1 MPAAIE
7 AKALTKVY
15 GANGPNQVRALDSVE
30 FSVNRGEIFGLI
42 GADGAGK
49 TTAFKLMSGV
59 MEPTSGE
66 LTVLGKKSRDSRE
79 QVGYL
84 TQPFSLYLD
93 LSVLENLRYTAGLR
107 EVTDEDFEQR
117 RTRYLSLFEMQP
129 FQDRLAGQLSGGM
142 KQKLALTCAL
152 IPDPAVLLLDEPTT
166 GVDPVSR
173 RDFWDALTS
182 LANQGITIVVAT
194 PYFDEAERCHR
205 VALMEQGRIFAIDSP
220 RGFRSKLGL
229 TRLAVHSSDL
239 ARAETALAD
248 LRGSDDG
255 VADIQR
261 FGDRLDVMVRSADEG
276 EQLVRRRLEQAGL
289 EVGSFRRASPTLE
302 NAFVSTLRQMRGPES
317 VSPFPHRSTNG
328 AGANS
333 GQTAIGAYQLN
344 KRFGQFQAVKDFN
357 IEIHYGEVYGLLG
370 ANGAG
375 KTTAIKMICG
385 LLAPSS
391 GEVALLGRKTGLR
404 SAEVRSQIGYM
415 SQKFTLYDDL
425 TIGEN
430 LEFYAGLYGL
440 PQHVRKSRIEWGLEI
455 AGLSGQQSMLTGLLP
470 GGWKQRVAFGAAVMH
485 EPKVIFL
492 DEPTSGVDPLAR
504 RVMWRMINELV
515 DHGAAV
521 LVVTHYLEEAE
532 QCNRIGFMVNGEI
545 VAQGAP
551 DEIKKSVPGRLLE
564 VETPAAAR
572 ALQELRSRYGASRV
586 SLFGDR
592 VHVVVDSDAAADQV
606 KRELKEHDIDV
617 RRAEFTEFSLEDVF
631 ISLIEERRQQI
642 PQ

>member
-15 GANGPNQVRALDSVE
+15 GAKGPNQVRALDGVE

-49 TTAFKLMSGV
+49 STAFKLMSGV

-66 LTVLGKKSRDSRE
+66 LTLLGKKARDSRE

-93 LSVLENLRYTAGLR
+93 LSVLENLRYSAGLR
-107 EVTDEDFEQR
+107 EVSDADFQQR
-117 RTRYLSLFEMQP
+117 RERYLSLFDMER

-152 IPDPAVLLLDEPTT
+152 IADPAVLLLDEPTT

-182 LANQGITIVVAT
+182 LASEGITIVVAT

-239 ARAETALAD
+239 ARAETALSS
-248 LRGSDDG
+248 LRDSGDG
-255 VADIQR
+255 IADIQR
-261 FGDRLDVMVRSADEG
+261 FGDRLDVMVRDADEG
-276 EQLVRRRLEQAGL
+276 EQRVRRQLQQAGL
-289 EVGSFRRASPTLE
+289 DVGTFRRASPTLE
-302 NAFVSTLRQMRGPES
+302 NAFVSTLRQMRGPET
-317 VSPFPHRSTNG
+317 VSPFPHRSSNG
-328 AGANS
+328 AQANH
-333 GQTAIGAYQLN
+333 GQAAIGAYDLN
-344 KRFGQFQAVKDFN
+344 KHFGHFQAVKDFH
-357 IEIHYGEVYGLLG
+357 IEIRYGEVYGLLG

-440 PQHVRKSRIEWGLEI
+440 PQSDRKSRIEWSLEI
-455 AGLSGQQSMLTGLLP
+455 AGLSGQQSMLTGQLP

-532 QCNRIGFMVNGEI
+532 QCNRIGFMAAGEL

-551 DEIKKSVPGRLLE
+551 GEVKKTVPGRLLE
-564 VETPAAAR
+564 IETPAAAQ
-572 ALQELRSRYGASRV
+572 ALQQLRERYGASRV

-606 KRELKEHDIDV
+606 KRELQEHGIEI